1 MTIIKKNALLVATI
15 MLASSCTHE
24 NVGSIVGGS
33 VGALAG
39 SQIGGGTGRI
49 VSTAIGTMIGAK
61 IGGAIGKR
69 LSQKDEQNIK
79 QAANIAVKKNQ
90 AVSWHNEKN
99 TEFHVRPMPA
109 QSSQKK
115 QVKVLIKEEGGEFKE
130 SVVNVVQHK
139 DGSYSFV

>member
-1 MTIIKKNALLVATI
+1 MTIVKKNALLVATI
-15 MLASSCTHE
+15 MLVSSCTHE
-24 NVGSIVGGS
+24 DVGSIVGGS

-39 SQIGGGTGRI
+39 SQIGGGNGRI

-69 LSQKDEQNIK
+69 LSKKDEQKIQ
-79 QAANIAVKKNQ
+79 QASNMAVKNNQ
-90 AVSWHNEKN
+90 EVSWRNEKN
-99 TEFHVRPMPA
+99 TEFHVRPMPT
-109 QSSQKK
+109 QSPQKK